1 MTNMRSGDF
10 VKLCTTRHI
19 WLVASYHKHG
29 KKANR
34 SNKDVLELT
43 LKWHGLIATELFCK
57 GEEQE
62 TQEEGEWDCLDFWRW
77 CWSILCAVAI
87 FAGHRLQKNA
97 VIILAAVRSIDERPV
112 SALLAICIADGPRIV
127 TEGAILRFCLCLWHW
142 FRLAGWK
149 TKLEED
155 EDCPQKRKEG
165 WCRPHSRLNLVPSN
179 SAS

>member
-1 MTNMRSGDF
+1 LFQIYVEKNLCGENICGEKMTNMRSGDF

-62 TQEEGEWDCLDFWRW
+62 TQEEGEWDCLDFWR
-77 CWSILCAVAI
+77 
-87 FAGHRLQKNA
+87 
-97 VIILAAVRSIDERPV
+97 
-112 SALLAICIADGPRIV
+112 
-127 TEGAILRFCLCLWHW
+127 
-142 FRLAGWK
+142 
-149 TKLEED
+149 
-155 EDCPQKRKEG
+155 
-165 WCRPHSRLNLVPSN
+165 
-179 SAS
+179 